1 MDIIKWCNQNQ
12 GFLSF
17 VLSVV
22 TIFISV
28 IALFTSKNLAKIPF
42 KVKIKAIPMA
52 YTSSD
57 GPYIDLVIFNQ
68 GYIKIGIS
76 DIHILDDN
84 NIVIGMYE
92 GTPVYVESASIKKCK
107 IGIFPNGEEHM
118 NKHIMNLNDK
128 ISITIYDTF
137 GNKYIFKNGFPIG

>member
-1 MDIIKWCNQNQ
+1 
-12 GFLSF
+12 
-17 VLSVV
+17 
-22 TIFISV
+22 
-28 IALFTSKNLAKIPF
+28 
-42 KVKIKAIPMA
+42 MA